1 MDTDNIHPDA
11 VAVEQ
16 RDSGRIVRGP
26 DGRFLP
32 GTRPGNII
40 TPANARELAAKRH
53 EAYRR
58 AAVRRIVGEAESID
72 PSVSTGADAYA
83 LVASR
88 QYVAL
93 MDHDKPRI
101 EDLERLGALMT
112 DYSPRQQQH
121 EQQADDPLRELG
133 ARVLEYIAARAQSI
147 VMRTVDGGV
156 DVVDD
161 GEAHDTNYAG

>member
-1 MDTDNIHPDA
+1 MDNDNIHPDA
-11 VAVEQ
+11 VTVEQ
-16 RDSGRIVRGP
+16 YGSGRIVRGA

-32 GTRPGNII
+32 GTRP
-40 TPANARELAAKRH
+40 ANVIASSADARALAAKRH

-147 VMRTVDGGV
+147 VMRTANSADDEVDN
-156 DVVDD
+156 VVLNDS
-161 GEAHDTNYAG
+161 